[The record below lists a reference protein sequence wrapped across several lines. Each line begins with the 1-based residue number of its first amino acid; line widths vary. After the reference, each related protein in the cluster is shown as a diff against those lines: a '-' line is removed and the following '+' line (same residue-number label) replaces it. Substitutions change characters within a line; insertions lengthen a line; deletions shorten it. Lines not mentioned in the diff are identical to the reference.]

1 MFDSGVQWIALLGF
15 VIVGALFAAEARR
28 WRSLE
33 RVISRRQKIIRV
45 CLIVLIE
52 ALFGMMFAGPWV
64 TTRRDPVAALIY
76 WSVCVL
82 LALTVMILAV
92 VDLRHVMR
100 GYASLTREMFSDLR
114 GEDRRDK

>member
-1 MFDSGVQWIALLGF
+1 MFDSTIQWIALLGF
-15 VIVGALFAAEARR
+15 VIVGTLFVTEIRR
-28 WRSLE
+28 WKSLE
-33 RVISRRQKIIRV
+33 RVISRRQKVVRV

-52 ALFGMMFAGPWV
+52 ALFGMMFAGRWV
-64 TTRRDPVAALIY
+64 TTRRDPSTALIY

-82 LALTVMILAV
+82 LALAVMILAV

-114 GEDRRDK
+114 GEDRRDQ